1 MAVLV
6 LAALADPVRREI
18 VELLAAGEAGA
29 GEIAERFPVTRPA
42 VSRHLRVL
50 REAGLVT
57 SEVRAQRRV
66 YRLQRAPL
74 AELDAWLERFRPL
87 PGGAA
92 PRRRPCPPVSP
103 TGSTRSTPRSGA
115 AGAVAPPRMERPM
128 TTEQQADD
136 GSRLVVLRREYPDPI
151 DDVWAAL
158 TESERHGALDRHVHR
173 SRPRRAAASSS
184 RMTGEVDAGG
194 EVAPPVTVPI
204 VECDPPRRLVLDIP
218 EAETGPGAS
227 P

>member
-87 PGGAA
+87 PGRGSPAA
-92 PRRRPCPPVSP
+92 PSVPTGLANRLDALDTEIRRGRRR
-103 TGSTRSTPRSGA
+103 RTPENGEAHDDRT
-115 AGAVAPPRMERPM
+115 AG
-128 TTEQQADD
+128 
-136 GSRLVVLRREYPDPI
+136 
-151 DDVWAAL
+151 
-158 TESERHGALDRHVHR
+158 
-173 SRPRRAAASSS
+173 
-184 RMTGEVDAGG
+184 
-194 EVAPPVTVPI
+194 
-204 VECDPPRRLVLDIP
+204 
-218 EAETGPGAS
+218 
-227 P
+227 

>member
-66 YRLQRAPL
+66 YRLERAPL

-87 PGGAA
+87 PGRAGSPASLA
-92 PRRRPCPPVSP
+92 PGLANALDALDTEIRRGRRRRTPEN
-103 TGSTRSTPRSGA
+103 GEAHDDRS
-115 AGAVAPPRMERPM
+115 AG
-128 TTEQQADD
+128 
-136 GSRLVVLRREYPDPI
+136 
-151 DDVWAAL
+151 
-158 TESERHGALDRHVHR
+158 
-173 SRPRRAAASSS
+173 
-184 RMTGEVDAGG
+184 
-194 EVAPPVTVPI
+194 
-204 VECDPPRRLVLDIP
+204 
-218 EAETGPGAS
+218 
-227 P
+227 

>member
-1 MAVLV
+1 VLV

-66 YRLQRAPL
+66 YRLERAPL

-87 PGGAA
+87 PGRGSHATPSVPPGLA
-92 PRRRPCPPVSP
+92 NRLDALDTEIRRGRRRRTPEN
-103 TGSTRSTPRSGA
+103 GDIHDDRS
-115 AGAVAPPRMERPM
+115 AG
-128 TTEQQADD
+128 
-136 GSRLVVLRREYPDPI
+136 
-151 DDVWAAL
+151 
-158 TESERHGALDRHVHR
+158 
-173 SRPRRAAASSS
+173 
-184 RMTGEVDAGG
+184 
-194 EVAPPVTVPI
+194 
-204 VECDPPRRLVLDIP
+204 
-218 EAETGPGAS
+218 
-227 P
+227 

>member
-1 MAVLV
+1 MNVRLNTAVLV

-66 YRLQRAPL
+66 YRLERAPL

-87 PGGAA
+87 PGRA
-92 PRRRPCPPVSP
+92 
-103 TGSTRSTPRSGA
+103 
-115 AGAVAPPRMERPM
+115 
-128 TTEQQADD
+128 
-136 GSRLVVLRREYPDPI
+136 GSRGVRR
-151 DDVWAAL
+151 A
-158 TESERHGALDRHVHR
+158 HR
-173 SRPRRAAASSS
+173 SRQRARRARHRDPA
-184 RMTGEVDAGG
+184 RP
-194 EVAPPVTVPI
+194 APSH
-204 VECDPPRRLVLDIP
+204 PREWR
-218 EAETGPGAS
+218 GP
-227 P
+227 